1 MTNIP
6 TELLRAF
13 VAVVDLRGFTKAAQV
28 LGCTQPAVSAQ
39 IKRLQNLLGSELL
52 DKSAPG
58 VLLTERG
65 RAVADCARRLLA
77 INDQI
82 IDLAAV
88 RAATPPLRIGIP
100 GDFGTLLPMALAEFR
115 RGSPH

>member
-1 MTNIP
+1 MRCGGGSVPWAYPLRICMTNIP

-13 VAVVDLRGFTKAAQV
+13 VAVVDLRGFTKAAQA

-39 IKRLQNLLGSELL
+39 IKRLQGLLGSELL
-52 DKSAPG
+52 DKTAPG
-58 VLLTERG
+58 VIPTERG
-65 RAVADCARRLLA
+65 RAIAERARRLLA

-88 RAATPPLRIGIP
+88 RSPTTPLRIGVP
-100 GDFGTLLPMALAEFR
+100 GD
-115 RGSPH
+115 